1 MANEYTAVI
10 KEEGNWW
17 VGWVQEIPGVNCQE
31 SSRKEL
37 LVSLRE
43 ALSDALE
50 YNCEEARKAADSNF
64 TIETLTL

>member
-10 KEEGNWW
+10 KAEGNWW

-31 SSRKEL
+31 SSRNEL
-37 LVSLRE
+37 LINLRE
-43 ALSDALE
+43 ALSDVLA
-50 YNCEEARKAADSNF
+50 YNREEAQKAANTNF